1 MMHHHSKFEAFN
13 VSLLD
18 VALSDAAPFDF
29 ELF

>member
-1 MMHHHSKFEAFN
+1 MMHHHSKFKAFD

-18 VALSDAAPFDF
+18 VALSDATPFDV